1 MNIVPGT
8 NFVISKVTFAN
19 TGGFRAGFAFAE
31 FGAENATGSMP
42 ARPINKRVLKPPT

>member
-1 MNIVPGT
+1 MSTVLVMNFAT
-8 NFVISKVTFAN
+8 NKTIFAN

-42 ARPINKRVLKPPT
+42 ARPINKRV